1 MRNLIYQ
8 NRYFLVP
15 YLVFI
20 VACLFLMLAFRKADL
35 HILFNQWHTSFFDK
49 IFKQLTYLGDGTIYL
64 LILAILL
71 FYNYRWSIIFTCAV
85 LISGIL
91 VIVGKNSLFPDTYR
105 PTKYFELYQNYQ
117 LHLVKG
123 VDLHSL
129 HSFPSGHTTTAFTI
143 FVMLA
148 LLVRNNAL
156 KFLCFLLAF
165 LVGYSR
171 VYLSQHFLI
180 DVFTGSI
187 IGTGCVLMFWHYFD
201 RFDQSW
207 LEKSINLRSKSR
219 SEKNTPEVITE
230 L

>member
-1 MRNLIYQ
+1 MRKLIYQ

-35 HILFNQWHTSFFDK
+35 HILFNQWHTSFFDTF
-49 IFKQLTYLGDGTIYL
+49 FKQLTYLGDGMIYL

-71 FYNYRWSIIFTCAV
+71 FYNYRWSIIFTTAV
-85 LISGIL
+85 LVSSIL
-91 VIVGKNSLFPDTYR
+91 VTVGKRSLFADTYR
-105 PTKYFELYQNYQ
+105 PAKYFELYHDYQ

-148 LLVRNNAL
+148 LLVKNNAL
-156 KFLCFLLAF
+156 KFLCFILAI

-187 IGTGCVLMFWHYFD
+187 IGTGCVFMSWHYFD

-207 LEKSINLRSKSR
+207 LENSFNLRSKSR
-219 SEKNTPEVITE
+219 SEKDTPEVITE